1 MVSYVESALSPSALL
16 AASPTHS
23 GAAMKIHIPAVYSFL
38 PATIQWLLSRFCVK
52 SWSPQW
58 KGRYLIAIGEYVYRF
73 KDEDSLT
80 PKGSPLP
87 VATTD
92 ARVISNDEL
101 ASGDF
106 GVIFDLLPEGCN
118 AMFEL
123 SSIGKTQYFAVESRE
138 EAMMWV
144 NSLRQMR
151 HDSITRNMGHS
162 KDIPYPQ
169 AWNAFDASAKRLRD
183 QKTRIKRKLEAIDMK
198 EQEMQSLGGVSAGTG
213 F

>member
-1 MVSYVESALSPSALL
+1 
-16 AASPTHS
+16 
-23 GAAMKIHIPAVYSFL
+23 MKIHIPAVYSFL
-38 PATIQWLLSRFCVK
+38 PATIQWLFSRFCVK

-58 KGRYLIAIGEYVYRF
+58 KRRYLIAIGEYVYRF
-73 KDEDSLT
+73 QDEDSLT

-151 HDSITRNMGHS
+151 QDSITRNMGHS

-169 AWNAFDASAKRLRD
+169 AWKAFDASAKRLRD

-213 F
+213 YFS